1 MLFLGP
7 FSNLSTLLY
16 SRWHIFMTVVAAVL
30 HILLRKNYLE
40 GLNLTSHLISC
51 HLKIEVSPRCCWRKK
66 FLTRPCKVVGKRTS
80 FLSNLFSYFPFS
92 VKILDPKTTQKQK
105 NDMPSFENL
114 IIEEE
119 DFLTRLRR
127 RSSGLMSGFLRWFRI
142 LRLMNYYD
150 TFSPGEL
157 LMILRLVTAAP
168 QRGEDP
174 SQILVEWDLRG
185 DESRSLLI

>member
-1 MLFLGP
+1 
-7 FSNLSTLLY
+7 
-16 SRWHIFMTVVAAVL
+16 MTYFHDYRGCCTTYLTAQ
-30 HILLRKNYLE
+30 KYLE

-119 DFLTRLRR
+119 DFLTRVRR
-127 RSSGLMSGFLRWFRI
+127 RSSGLMSGLLRWSRI
-142 LRLMNYYD
+142 LRLMNYFD
-150 TFSPGEL
+150 IFSPGGL
-157 LMILRLVTAAP
+157 LMMRRLVTAP

-174 SQILVEWDLRG
+174 SQILVEWDWRG
-185 DESRSLLI
+185 DESQFLLT